1 MISFFLCGYERRIR
15 KREYVYEYFYFMIEM
30 IAAFS
35 KREVGYVRR
44 PDSIAWRV
52 DRRRNGIGAYE

>member
-35 KREVGYVRR
+35 KREVGYAKTGFDSVARR
-44 PDSIAWRV
+44 
-52 DRRRNGIGAYE
+52 

>member
-15 KREYVYEYFYFMIEM
+15 KRERLAKYFYFMIEM

-35 KREVGYVRR
+35 KREVGYAKTGFDSVARR
-44 PDSIAWRV
+44 
-52 DRRRNGIGAYE
+52 